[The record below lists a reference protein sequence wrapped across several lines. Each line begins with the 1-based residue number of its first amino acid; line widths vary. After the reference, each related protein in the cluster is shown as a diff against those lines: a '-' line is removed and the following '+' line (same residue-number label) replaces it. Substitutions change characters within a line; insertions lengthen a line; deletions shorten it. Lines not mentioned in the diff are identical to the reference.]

1 MALLSVVIPIYNG
14 MPYLKK
20 AIESVLNQTLDDIE
34 IILVNDNS
42 PQVEDE
48 KICMKYVN
56 KYGQMNN
63 NKFSSCNTYMH
74 VGGGNKRR
82 YIKYI
87 KHDVNKGA
95 GAAKASG
102 ILHACGKYTTFVD
115 SDDYLINNKVY
126 EYGISKLENKENIK
140 ELEDIDI
147 FMFNYTRDYDIGN
160 NSNIINAD
168 NYEIFQ
174 TDRYNL
180 IKTTA
185 SMWNKIFK
193 TSQVKSIEI
202 NQNIKYDDGP
212 FWIEYLLENKPK
224 IYFQKDILYYYRD
237 NGKSITGNP
246 ENHIHLVYALR
257 ECQKIIKSNMDKY
270 DYIDLYFT
278 TGINGGAVYNFFM
291 LKDKKVA
298 KEYMKE
304 MREIILD
311 DTIGIESISIGGKLF
326 FKNFI
331 FFTDLD
337 RKNAVRKNIKFF
349 ILKKYLSKLA
359 VFISKMKVKLKKNL

>member
-1 MALLSVVIPIYNG
+1 MVLLSVVIPVYNG
-14 MPYLKK
+14 MPYLRE
-20 AIESVLNQTLDDIE
+20 AVESVINQTLDNME

-42 PQVEDE
+42 PQLEDE
-48 KICMKYVN
+48 KVCLEYINRY
-56 KYGQMNN
+56 NN
-63 NKFSSCNTYMH
+63 AACNNSAINGSSF
-74 VGGGNKRR
+74 GGGNN
-82 YIKYI
+82 
-87 KHDVNKGA
+87 KHIIYVKHEKNQGA
-95 GAAKASG
+95 GAAKKTG
-102 ILHACGKYTTFVD
+102 INHARGKYITFVD
-115 SDDYLINNKVY
+115 SDDYLLNNKLY
-126 EYGISKLENKENIK
+126 EYAVNKLENKENIEALK
-140 ELEDIDI
+140 NIDI
-147 FMFNYTRDYDIGN
+147 FMFNYTRDYDIEN
-160 NSNIINAD
+160 NSNIINTD

-185 SMWNKIFK
+185 SMWNKIFR
-193 TSQVKSIEI
+193 TNQVKSIEI

-212 FWIEYLLENKPK
+212 FWIEYLLKNKPK

-257 ECQKIIKSNMDKY
+257 ECQKIIKSNMDNF

-304 MREIILD
+304 MRKIILD
-311 DTIGIESISIGGKLF
+311 DTIGVDSISIGGRLL

-337 RKNAVRKNIKFF
+337 RKNPVRQNIKFF
-349 ILKKYLSKLA
+349 LFKKYLSKLA
-359 VFISKMKVKLKKNL
+359 VFISKMKVKLKKFL

>member
-48 KICMKYVN
+48 KICMEYVN

-74 VGGGNKRR
+74 VGGENERR

-147 FMFNYTRDYDIGN
+147 FMFGYTR
-160 NSNIINAD
+160 NSNIKHNNDIDIN
-168 NYEIFQ
+168 NYEILQ
-174 TDRYNL
+174 TNRHNI

-185 SMWNKIFK
+185 TMWDKIFITYKIK
-193 TSQVKSIEI
+193 TIKI
-202 NQNIKYDDGP
+202 NENIKYDDIP
-212 FWIEYLLENKPK
+212 FWVQYLFKYKPK
-224 IYFQKDILYYYRD
+224 IYLHKDFFYYNRY
-237 NGKSITGNP
+237 NEKSLTGNP
-246 ENHIHLVYALR
+246 DNHIHLVYSLK
-257 ECQKIIKSNMDKY
+257 ECQAIIKSNMY
-270 DYIDLYFT
+270 AFDYIELYFT
-278 TGINGGAVYNFFM
+278 NSINGTAVYYFITM
-291 LKDKKVA
+291 KDKNLK

-311 DTIGIESISIGGKLF
+311 KTIGLDAVGIGKKLF

-359 VFISKMKVKLKKNL
+359 VFISKMKVKLKKIL